1 MDPVTP
7 PPSTGT
13 APRGVVAEL
22 LSLLGSFGQHL
33 QALLALA
40 GLEAR
45 EAAGVYIRAIIF
57 LVLALVFLVFGYTFF
72 ILFIAFA
79 IAALFGVAWIWI
91 TLGLAILHFAGAVGA
106 AFYVKG
112 RITSPV
118 FTTTSTELKRDFA
131 SLKQF
136 QP

>member
-1 MDPVTP
+1 MESVTP
-7 PPSTGT
+7 PPSPGP
-13 APRGVVAEL
+13 APRGVLGEF
-22 LSLLGSFGQHL
+22 LSLLGSLGNHL

-57 LVLALVFLVFGYTFF
+57 LVLALVFLIFGYAFF

-79 IAALFGVAWIWI
+79 LATLCKVAWIWI
-91 TLGLAILHFAGAVGA
+91 TLGLAGFHFIGTALAIL
-106 AFYVKG
+106 YVKN
-112 RITSPV
+112 RVKAPV
-118 FTTTSTELKRDFA
+118 FTATADELKRDFT
-131 SLKQF
+131 SLKNF